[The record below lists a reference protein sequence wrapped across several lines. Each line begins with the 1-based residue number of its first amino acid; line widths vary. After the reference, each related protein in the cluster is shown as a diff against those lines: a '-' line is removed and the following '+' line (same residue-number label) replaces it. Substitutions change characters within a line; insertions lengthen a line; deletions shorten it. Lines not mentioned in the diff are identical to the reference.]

1 MHALAELSP
10 LGSYMVRVSFKN
22 TIVGLWTYPLNSIST
37 VYSKTRSQN
46 NEYDNVPFRYY
57 MSSVSLTLVYLKIS

>member
-22 TIVGLWTYPLNSIST
+22 TIVGLYNIGC
-37 VYSKTRSQN
+37 N
-46 NEYDNVPFRYY
+46 NQDHLIGNEAIGDDTF
-57 MSSVSLTLVYLKIS
+57 L